1 MRHYGTIQIILHP
14 NLSKDQRLT
23 IVSQNV
29 QNQLITTNRLHY
41 FQILNQCIE
50 ISSYFREEPIS
61 VNFMMNEYE
70 YSLAINTYL

>member
-1 MRHYGTIQIILHP
+1 MRHYGTIQITLHP
-14 NLSKDQRLT
+14 NLSLDQRVT

-29 QNQLITTNRLHY
+29 QNQLITTNRIHY

-50 ISSYFREEPIS
+50 ISRYFREEPIS